1 MFTVPTIDISS
12 YVDPAGAPPD
22 RARVARELD
31 DACCAAALAGCGSD
45 DGTDSALTGS
55 LAPASTETNLAEVCP
70 ENVVVQLQWQPQ
82 SDMAGVIGLLGPGYQ
97 VDTDTK
103 SVSGPLA
110 FDGQDTGV
118 DITLRA
124 GGPAIG
130 FQSVPSAMYADDS
143 IDLGLVHGDQLIA
156 AATDQRVV
164 GVTPLLQYNP
174 SILMWD
180 PETHPEQQTIA
191 DIGKTDETV
200 VVSKDQIF
208 PQWLVAKGLL
218 KQSQLDTSYDGAPAR
233 FVGDPSIAQQGFANS
248 EPYTYEH
255 ETPSWDKPIAYA
267 MVKDAGY
274 DVYASNVSVRAD
286 RLDSLTPCLQKLVP
300 MIQQTGKD
308 YVAAPDAINAT
319 IVDWVSQDVGFTPYS
334 EGEAAYSA
342 ALLKD
347 KAVIAPGSDG
357 VWGSYDMA
365 KAQSIIDDLTPIL
378 NESGA
383 GLPTELPAD
392 QLFTAEFISDQVR

>member
-1 MFTVPTIDISS
+1 MPPRHPFTAHRT
-12 YVDPAGAPPD
+12 
-22 RARVARELD
+22 RAF
-31 DACCAAALAGCGSD
+31 AAATAALCTLALAGCGDD
-45 DGTDSALTGS
+45 DGSSAAASSLQPASPEHTLTG
-55 LAPASTETNLAEVCP
+55 VCP
-70 ENVVVQLQWQPQ
+70 DNVVVQLQWQPQ
-82 SDMAGVIGLLGPGYQ
+82 SDMAGVIGLLGPGYR
-97 VDTDTK
+97 VDTDAKAVT
-103 SVSGPLA
+103 GPLA
-110 FDGQDTGV
+110 FDGTDTGV

-143 IDLGLVHGDQLIA
+143 IDLGLVHGDQLISA
-156 AATDQRVV
+156 AKDQRVV

-180 PETHPEQQTIA
+180 PQTHPDQKSIA

-233 FVGDPSIAQQGFANS
+233 FVGDPSISQQGFANS

-255 ETPSWDKPIAYA
+255 ETPSWNKPVAYA

-286 RLDSLTPCLQKLVP
+286 KMSEMTPCLQKLVP

-308 YVAAPDAINAT
+308 YVGSPDAVNAT
-319 IVDWVSQDVGFTPYS
+319 IVDWVSQDVSFTPYS
-334 EGEAAYSA
+334 AGEAAYSA
-342 ALLKD
+342 KLLKD
-347 KAVIAPGSDG
+347 KAVIAPGGDG
-357 VWGSYDMA
+357 VWGSYDPA
-365 KAQSIIDDLTPIL
+365 KAQSIVDDLRPIL
-378 NESGA
+378 NKGGA
-383 GLPTELPAD
+383 GLPAQLPAD
-392 QLFTAEFISDQVR
+392 QLFTTQFISDQVR